1 MWKCCCVDFL
11 LFSHIWNCQLLNLP
25 SSWCFPLLSL
35 FCWRPSRKHSVSSMA
50 AFQVRIWV
58 CPWNPVNRVKQ
69 PAVRIS
75 WQVLK
80 KGCWFWSVSNVWW
93 EETRVSAG
101 NRVCHN
107 IRASPSVHAP
117 SSPSS
122 PPSAASFAF
131 PSSLRVS
138 SCLGCVTA
146 DEVSFSTLWL
156 QILLQNAL
164 FLCAAF
170 SRVSL
175 VFLGEKLTETLSAL
189 GSFSHSRRPRG

>member
-11 LFSHIWNCQLLNLP
+11 LFSHIWNSQLLNLP

-35 FCWRPSRKHSVSSMA
+35 FCWRPSLKHSVSSMA

-122 PPSAASFAF
+122 PSSPPSAASFAF

-146 DEVSFSTLWL
+146 DELHLCLNQSLHKRCHFLHCDFRFYSRMLCFFV
-156 QILLQNAL
+156 QLL
-164 FLCAAF
+164 
-170 SRVSL
+170 VVL
-175 VFLGEKLTETLSAL
+175 V
-189 GSFSHSRRPRG
+189 